1 MFLFDCSLLIKSI
14 NYMRCQSSLIDV
26 YCGKSITVTLK
37 DQSIKK
43 GSVLNITLL
52 ILSGE
57 LIFLLPYVLA
67 RVFRPTF
74 LEVFN
79 LNNLQ
84 LGSLFSVYGL
94 IALLSYVYGG
104 VISDKFQPKK
114 LMASSLFFTSFGG
127 VVMASY
133 PSYFVLKILYGYWG
147 FTTVFLF
154 WGAMIK
160 ATRVW
165 GGTNNQGQ
173 AFGLLD
179 GGRGLVA
186 ASMGS
191 LGVIIFSAF
200 LTNDIELASLIA
212 RKEAFRYVILF
223 SSFMVFLIGL
233 LVLFFMKSNPTE
245 DLITSRSSSSYTDIK
260 TVLKI
265 PSVWLIMTII
275 ISAYI
280 GYKVTD
286 IYSLYA
292 ADVMLFDQIQAAN
305 IGSLQLYLRPLV
317 CITIAMSADKSSYI
331 YFIII
336 GFITMLIGSTIF
348 AFGIVQSHMNLVFYL
363 SLITVATGT
372 YAVRALYFSIM
383 QEGRIP
389 LVMTGTAVG
398 LISVVGYTPDI
409 FATPIFGYFLDK
421 YPGLPGHQ
429 YVFSI
434 LAVVAILG
442 LLASIKFAKLTR
454 H

>member
-1 MFLFDCSLLIKSI
+1 MKNSP
-14 NYMRCQSSLIDV
+14 
-26 YCGKSITVTLK
+26 
-37 DQSIKK
+37 IKK
-43 GSVLNITLL
+43 GSVLSITLL

-57 LIFLLPYVLA
+57 LIYLLPYVLP
-67 RVFRPTF
+67 RIFRPTF

-84 LGSLFSVYGL
+84 LGSLFSVYGI

-114 LMASSLFFTSFGG
+114 LMSYSLFFTSFGG
-127 VVMASY
+127 LVLASY
-133 PSYFVLKILYGYWG
+133 PSYFVLQILYGYWG

-165 GGTNNQGQ
+165 GGTDNQGQ
-173 AFGLLD
+173 AFGFLD

-191 LGVIIFSAF
+191 LGILIFSIF
-200 LTNDIELASLIA
+200 LTNDIELTSLTE

-223 SSFMVFLIGL
+223 SSFMIFLTGL
-233 LVLFFMKSNPTE
+233 WVLFFMDSNQK
-245 DLITSRSSSSYTDIK
+245 DQKNNVISSNSFSNIK

-265 PSVWLIMTII
+265 QSVWLIMIII
-275 ISAYI
+275 ISAYV
-280 GYKVTD
+280 GYRVTD

-292 ADVMLFDQIQAAN
+292 SDVMFFNQIEAAN
-305 IGSLQLYLRPLV
+305 VSSLQLYLRPLV
-317 CITIAMSADKSSYI
+317 CILIAMLADKSSYI
-331 YFIII
+331 YFIIF
-336 GFITMLIGSTIF
+336 GFVTMLIGSTIF
-348 AFGIVQSHMNLVFYL
+348 AFGIVQLNMNFVFYL
-363 SLITVATGT
+363 SLIIVATGT
-372 YAVRALYFSIM
+372 YAIRALYFSIM

-389 LVMTGTAVG
+389 LVLTGTAVG

-409 FATPIFGYFLDK
+409 FAPPIFGYFLDK
-421 YPGLPGHQ
+421 YPGLLGHQ
-429 YVFSI
+429 YVFTI
-434 LAVVAILG
+434 LVLFSILG
-442 LLASIKFAKLTR
+442 LLASIKFAYLKKEELK

>member
-1 MFLFDCSLLIKSI
+1 MRI
-14 NYMRCQSSLIDV
+14 NNF
-26 YCGKSITVTLK
+26 KLK
-37 DQSIKK
+37 DQQIKK
-43 GSVLNITLL
+43 GSPLSITLL

-67 RVFRPTF
+67 RIFRPTF

-84 LGSLFSVYGL
+84 LGSLFSVYGI

-114 LMASSLFFTSFGG
+114 LIAYSLFFTSFGG
-127 VVMASY
+127 IVLASY
-133 PSYFVLKILYGYWG
+133 PSYFVMQILYGYWG

-165 GGTNNQGQ
+165 GGTDNQGQ
-173 AFGLLD
+173 AFGFLD
-179 GGRGLVA
+179 AGRGLVA

-191 LGVIIFSAF
+191 LGVLIFSMF
-200 LTNDIELASLIA
+200 LTNDIELSSLIE
-212 RKEAFRYVILF
+212 RKESFRYVILF
-223 SSFMVFLIGL
+223 SSFMVFLTGF
-233 LVLFFMKSNPTE
+233 LVLFFMDSNQKDEKDYVVSTN
-245 DLITSRSSSSYTDIK
+245 SFSNIK

-265 PSVWLIMTII
+265 ESVWLIMIII

-292 ADVMLFDQIQAAN
+292 SDVMLFDQIEAAN
-305 IGSLQLYLRPLV
+305 VSSLQLYLRPLV
-317 CITIAMSADKSSYI
+317 CILIALLADKSSYI

-336 GFITMLIGSTIF
+336 GFLTMLIGSTIF
-348 AFGIVQSHMNLVFYL
+348 AFGIVQLNMNFIFYL
-363 SLITVATGT
+363 SLVVVATGT
-372 YAVRALYFSIM
+372 YAIRALYFSIM

-389 LVMTGTAVG
+389 LVLTGTAVG

-421 YPGLPGHQ
+421 YPGIVGHQ
-429 YVFSI
+429 YVFTI
-434 LAVVAILG
+434 LAFFSILG
-442 LLASIKFAKLTR
+442 LLASIKFANLFKKNE
-454 H
+454 

>member
-1 MFLFDCSLLIKSI
+1 M
-14 NYMRCQSSLIDV
+14 
-26 YCGKSITVTLK
+26 K
-37 DQSIKK
+37 DQQIKK
-43 GSVLNITLL
+43 GSPLSITLL

-67 RVFRPTF
+67 RIFRPTF

-84 LGSLFSVYGL
+84 LGSLFSVYGI

-114 LMASSLFFTSFGG
+114 LIAYSLFFTSFGG
-127 VVMASY
+127 IVLASY
-133 PSYFVLKILYGYWG
+133 PSYFVMQILYGYWG

-165 GGTNNQGQ
+165 GGTDNQGQ
-173 AFGLLD
+173 AFGFLD
-179 GGRGLVA
+179 AGRGLVA

-191 LGVIIFSAF
+191 LGVVIFSMF
-200 LTNDIELASLIA
+200 LTNNIELSSLIE

-223 SSFMVFLIGL
+223 SSFMVFLTGF
-233 LVLFFMKSNPTE
+233 LVLFFMDSNQKDEKDEKDYVVSTN
-245 DLITSRSSSSYTDIK
+245 SFSNIK

-265 PSVWLIMTII
+265 ESVWLIMIII

-292 ADVMLFDQIQAAN
+292 SDVMLFDQIEAAN
-305 IGSLQLYLRPLV
+305 VSSLQLYLRPLV
-317 CITIAMSADKSSYI
+317 CILIALLADKSSYI

-336 GFITMLIGSTIF
+336 GFLTMLIGSTIF
-348 AFGIVQSHMNLVFYL
+348 AFGIVQLNMNFIFYL
-363 SLITVATGT
+363 SLVVVATGT
-372 YAVRALYFSIM
+372 YAIRALYFSIM

-389 LVMTGTAVG
+389 LVLTGTAVG

-421 YPGLPGHQ
+421 YPGILGHQ
-429 YVFSI
+429 YVFTI
-434 LAVVAILG
+434 LAIFSILG
-442 LLASIKFAKLTR
+442 LFASIKFAKTTR
-454 H
+454 N

>member
-1 MFLFDCSLLIKSI
+1 
-14 NYMRCQSSLIDV
+14 
-26 YCGKSITVTLK
+26 LK
-37 DQSIKK
+37 NPPIKK
-43 GSVLNITLL
+43 GSVLSITLL

-57 LIFLLPYVLA
+57 LIYLLPYVLP
-67 RVFRPTF
+67 RIFRPTF

-84 LGSLFSVYGL
+84 LGSLFSVYGI

-114 LMASSLFFTSFGG
+114 LMSYSLFFTSFGG
-127 VVMASY
+127 LVLASY
-133 PSYFVLKILYGYWG
+133 PSYFVLQILYGYWG

-165 GGTNNQGQ
+165 GGTDNQGQ
-173 AFGLLD
+173 AFGFLD
-179 GGRGLVA
+179 GGRGLVS

-191 LGVIIFSAF
+191 LGILIFSIF
-200 LTNDIELASLIA
+200 LTNDIELTSLTE

-223 SSFMVFLIGL
+223 SSFMIFLTGL
-233 LVLFFMKSNPTE
+233 WVLFFMDSNQK
-245 DLITSRSSSSYTDIK
+245 DQKNNVISSNTFSNIK

-265 PSVWLIMTII
+265 QSVWLIMIII

-280 GYKVTD
+280 GYRVTD

-292 ADVMLFDQIQAAN
+292 SDVMFFNQIEAAN
-305 IGSLQLYLRPLV
+305 VSSLQLYLRPLV
-317 CITIAMSADKSSYI
+317 CILIAMLADKSSYI
-331 YFIII
+331 YFIIF
-336 GFITMLIGSTIF
+336 GFVTMLIGSTIF
-348 AFGIVQSHMNLVFYL
+348 AFGIVQLNMNFVFYL
-363 SLITVATGT
+363 SLIIVATGT
-372 YAVRALYFSIM
+372 YAIRALYFSIM

-389 LVMTGTAVG
+389 LVLTGTAVG

-409 FATPIFGYFLDK
+409 FAPPIFGYFLDK
-421 YPGLPGHQ
+421 YPGLLGHQ
-429 YVFSI
+429 YVFTI
-434 LAVVAILG
+434 LVLFSILG
-442 LLASIKFAKLTR
+442 LLASIKFAYLKKEELK

>member
-1 MFLFDCSLLIKSI
+1 M
-14 NYMRCQSSLIDV
+14 
-26 YCGKSITVTLK
+26 K
-37 DQSIKK
+37 DPKLKK
-43 GSVLNITLL
+43 GSFLSILLL

-79 LNNLQ
+79 LNNLE
-84 LGSLFSVYGL
+84 LGSLFSVYGTV
-94 IALLSYVYGG
+94 ALLSYVYGG
-104 VISDKFQPKK
+104 VISDRFQPKK
-114 LMASSLFFTSFGG
+114 LIAYSLFFTALGG
-127 VVMASY
+127 IVLSTY
-133 PSYFVLKILYGYWG
+133 PSYFILKILYGYWG

-165 GGTNNQGQ
+165 GGSDNQGQ
-173 AFGLLD
+173 AFAFLD

-191 LGVIIFSAF
+191 LGVLIFSFF
-200 LTNDIELASLIA
+200 LTNDIDSSNLSG

-223 SSFMVFLIGL
+223 SSMMVFLTGF
-233 LVLFFMKSNPTE
+233 LVLIYMEKNQDINEEGSESLNSFSN
-245 DLITSRSSSSYTDIK
+245 IK
-260 TVLKI
+260 KVLKI
-265 PSVWLIMTII
+265 QSVWLIMIII

-292 ADVMLFDQIQAAN
+292 SEVMQFNQIEAAN
-305 IGSLQLYLRPLV
+305 VGSLQLYLRPLV
-317 CITIAMSADKSSYI
+317 CVLIALTASKTSHI
-331 YFIII
+331 RFIVV

-348 AFGIVQSHMNLVFYL
+348 AFGVVQLNMNFVFYF
-363 SLITVATGT
+363 SLVIVATGT
-372 YAVRALYFSIM
+372 YAIRALYFSIM

-389 LVMTGTAVG
+389 LALTGTAVG

-409 FATPIFGYFLDK
+409 FATPVIGYFLDQ
-421 YPGLPGHQ
+421 YPGITGHQ
-429 YVFSI
+429 YVFTI
-434 LAVVAILG
+434 LVVFSILG
-442 LLASIKFAKLTR
+442 LIASIKFNSLKK
-454 H
+454 HIIKH

>member
-1 MFLFDCSLLIKSI
+1 MRKSI
-14 NYMRCQSSLIDV
+14 RF
-26 YCGKSITVTLK
+26 KLK
-37 DQSIKK
+37 DQPIKK
-43 GSVLNITLL
+43 GSVLSITLL

-57 LIFLLPYVLA
+57 LIYLLPYVLP
-67 RVFRPTF
+67 RIFRPTF

-84 LGSLFSVYGL
+84 LGSLFSVYGI

-114 LMASSLFFTSFGG
+114 LISYSLFFTSFGG
-127 VVMASY
+127 LVLASY
-133 PSYFVLKILYGYWG
+133 PSYFVLQILYGYWG

-165 GGTNNQGQ
+165 GGTDNQGQ
-173 AFGLLD
+173 AFGFLD

-191 LGVIIFSAF
+191 LGILIFSVF
-200 LTNDIELASLIA
+200 LTNDIELTSLTE

-223 SSFMVFLIGL
+223 SSFMIFLTGL
-233 LVLFFMKSNPTE
+233 WVLFFMDSNQK
-245 DLITSRSSSSYTDIK
+245 DQKNNVISSNSFSNIK

-265 PSVWLIMTII
+265 QSVWLIMIII

-280 GYKVTD
+280 GYRVTD

-292 ADVMLFDQIQAAN
+292 SDVMFFNQIEAAN
-305 IGSLQLYLRPLV
+305 VSSLQLYLRPLV
-317 CITIAMSADKSSYI
+317 CILIAMLADKSSYI

-336 GFITMLIGSTIF
+336 GFLTMLIGSTIF
-348 AFGIVQSHMNLVFYL
+348 AFGIVQLNMNFIFYL
-363 SLITVATGT
+363 SLVIVATGT
-372 YAVRALYFSIM
+372 YAIRALYFSIM

-389 LVMTGTAVG
+389 LVLTGTAVG

-409 FATPIFGYFLDK
+409 FAPPIFGYFLDK
-421 YPGLPGHQ
+421 YPGLLGHQ
-429 YVFSI
+429 YVFTISV
-434 LAVVAILG
+434 LFSILG
-442 LLASIKFAKLTR
+442 LLASIKFANLFKKNE
-454 H
+454 

>member
-1 MFLFDCSLLIKSI
+1 M
-14 NYMRCQSSLIDV
+14 
-26 YCGKSITVTLK
+26 
-37 DQSIKK
+37 KK
-43 GSVLNITLL
+43 GSVLSITLL

-57 LIFLLPYVLA
+57 LIYLLPYVLP
-67 RVFRPTF
+67 RIFRPTF

-84 LGSLFSVYGL
+84 LGSLFSVYGI

-114 LMASSLFFTSFGG
+114 LMSYSLFFTSFGG
-127 VVMASY
+127 LVLASY
-133 PSYFVLKILYGYWG
+133 PSYFVLQILYGYWG

-165 GGTNNQGQ
+165 GGTDNQGQ
-173 AFGLLD
+173 AFGFLD

-191 LGVIIFSAF
+191 LGILIFSVF
-200 LTNDIELASLIA
+200 LTNDIELTSLTE

-223 SSFMVFLIGL
+223 SSFMIFLTGL
-233 LVLFFMKSNPTE
+233 WVLFFMDSNQK
-245 DLITSRSSSSYTDIK
+245 DQKNNVISSNSFSNIK

-265 PSVWLIMTII
+265 QSVWLIMIII
-275 ISAYI
+275 ISAYV
-280 GYKVTD
+280 GYRVTD

-292 ADVMLFDQIQAAN
+292 SDVMFFNQIEAAN
-305 IGSLQLYLRPLV
+305 VSSLQLYLRPLV
-317 CITIAMSADKSSYI
+317 CILIAMLADKSSYI
-331 YFIII
+331 YFIIF
-336 GFITMLIGSTIF
+336 GFVTMLIGSTIF
-348 AFGIVQSHMNLVFYL
+348 AFGIVQLNMNFVFYL
-363 SLITVATGT
+363 SLIIVATGT
-372 YAVRALYFSIM
+372 YAIRALYFSIM

-389 LVMTGTAVG
+389 LVLTGTAVG

-409 FATPIFGYFLDK
+409 FAPPIFGYFLDK
-421 YPGLPGHQ
+421 YPGLLGHQ
-429 YVFSI
+429 YVFTI
-434 LAVVAILG
+434 LVLFSILG
-442 LLASIKFAKLTR
+442 LLASIKFAYLKKEELK